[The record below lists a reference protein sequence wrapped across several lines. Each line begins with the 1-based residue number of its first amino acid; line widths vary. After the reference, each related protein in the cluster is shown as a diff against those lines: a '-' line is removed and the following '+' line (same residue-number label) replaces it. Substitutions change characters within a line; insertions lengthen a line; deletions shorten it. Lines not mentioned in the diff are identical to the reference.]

1 VLIRARLR
9 RERSDRRL
17 ARGVSPDTSVELSIR
32 ARALLSARARRR
44 LARNWRRL
52 IEVAETPPHAFDA
65 RVRMARAAIRRAA
78 ELIEELAEQLESGEP
93 VDAAGIA
100 QARLLLIEP
109 GGPVYCPNTFDLELA
124 LDRVLETLAGE
135 PLIEDASLTE

>member
-1 VLIRARLR
+1 MIRARLR

-17 ARGVSPDTSVELSIR
+17 ASGISPDTSVELSIR
-32 ARALLSARARRR
+32 ARALLSARARRQ

-52 IEVAETPPHAFDA
+52 IEIAETPPHAFDA
-65 RVRMARAAIRRAA
+65 RVPMARGAIRRAA
-78 ELIEELAEQLESGEP
+78 DLIDELAAQLESGEP

-109 GGPVYCPNTFDLELA
+109 GGPVYCPSAFDLEHA
-124 LDRVLETLAGE
+124 LNGVLEALAAE
-135 PLIEDASLTE
+135 PLIEDANLTE